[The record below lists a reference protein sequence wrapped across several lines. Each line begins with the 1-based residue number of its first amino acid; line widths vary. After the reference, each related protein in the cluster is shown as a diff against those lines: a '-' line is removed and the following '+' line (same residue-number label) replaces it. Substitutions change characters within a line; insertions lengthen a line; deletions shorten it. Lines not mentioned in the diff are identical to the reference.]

1 MEPLRY
7 GIFGSGRRSRLRFD
21 NLGLNDSLDIE
32 RFDTSRSTLPPAKR
46 RATLPSCFQKLREVG
61 GSFHFS
67 PVPIRS
73 QIEDNGLRLLPKRR
87 KERTAIEHT
96 QSWKSVVHR
105 SRQSACRSRQGSERP
120 QIPTHGPEKLAQFAR
135 RLARIAAHAFERT
148 AILLCITVLPLRNW
162 KPWGDLTVRT
172 KNAMRDLAKERA
184 GSVSGRL
191 RLQFWDGKN
200 EAIKAGC

>member
-21 NLGLNDSLDIE
+21 NLGLNYSLEIE
-32 RFDTSRSTLPPAKR
+32 RFDTSRSTLLRPNDELLCLPVFRSSKR
-46 RATLPSCFQKLREVG
+46 WES
-61 GSFHFS
+61 SFHFRPFLS
-67 PVPIRS
+67 VR
-73 QIEDNGLRLLPKRR
+73 RLKTTACDCFQSAAREP
-87 KERTAIEHT
+87 TAIEHT

>member
-1 MEPLRY
+1 MTASKLTVLIHRGPPYLRPNDELLCLPV
-7 GIFGSGRRSRLRFD
+7 FRS
-21 NLGLNDSLDIE
+21 S
-32 RFDTSRSTLPPAKR
+32 KR
-46 RATLPSCFQKLREVG
+46 WES
-61 GSFHFS
+61 SFHFS

-87 KERTAIEHT
+87 KEPTAIEHT

-191 RLQFWDGKN
+191 RLRFWDGKN

>member
-1 MEPLRY
+1 M
-7 GIFGSGRRSRLRFD
+7 
-21 NLGLNDSLDIE
+21 
-32 RFDTSRSTLPPAKR
+32 TASTLNVLIHRGPPYLRPNDELLCLPVFRSSKR
-46 RATLPSCFQKLREVG
+46 WES
-61 GSFHFS
+61 SFHFRPFLS
-67 PVPIRS
+67 VR
-73 QIEDNGLRLLPKRR
+73 RLKT
-87 KERTAIEHT
+87 TACDCF
-96 QSWKSVVHR
+96 
-105 SRQSACRSRQGSERP
+105 QSAARNRLQSSIRNLGKVWSTDRANLLADRAKARKDRRYP
-120 QIPTHGPEKLAQFAR
+120 LTAPKKLAQFAR

-191 RLQFWDGKN
+191 RLRFWDGKN